1 MELTDNSKG
10 SIGKVEKHRDALL
23 ECFFHYLQYQCNI
36 AIGMRY
42 VHNVFVTIHRLVESL
57 FLLYLSNF
65 M

>member
-23 ECFFHYLQYQCNI
+23 ECFF
-36 AIGMRY
+36 
-42 VHNVFVTIHRLVESL
+42 SL
-57 FLLYLSNF
+57 SPVS

>member
-1 MELTDNSKG
+1 MHYWN
-10 SIGKVEKHRDALL
+10 V
-23 ECFFHYLQYQCNI
+23 FFHYLQYQCNI